1 MWKKSIFPIFT
12 IILII
17 ASVMTGVILSQ
28 YTARVSGDSML
39 PTLHPNDIVYGVRYP
54 SVSQLRHNDIVV
66 VNDQHK
72 WSGKNELLVKRIIG
86 LPGDTLTIGKDGR
99 MKLNGVMVNGE
110 NAYTSGCPLNP
121 SRDTTII
128 IPDNKIFVRGDNV
141 NVSNDSRYTYCN
153 VGNDYLIDANQ
164 IRIRETGVIHMGS
177 IISVG

>member
-1 MWKKSIFPIFT
+1 MWKKAIFPILT
-12 IILII
+12 IMLII
-17 ASVMTGVILSQ
+17 ASAMTGVILSQ

-54 SVSQLRHNDIVV
+54 SVSQLKHNDIVV

-99 MKLNGVMVNGE
+99 IERNGVMVNGE
-110 NAYTSGCPLNP
+110 HAYTSGCKLDS
-121 SRDTTII
+121 SRDTKIT

-153 VGNDYLIDANQ
+153 VGTDYLIDANQ
-164 IRIRETGVIHMGS
+164 IVIQETGIMQIGS
-177 IISVG
+177 IVSVG